1 MYGPQ
6 GFVCFR
12 VFAFGVSGLGF
23 FRVLWVQGL
32 GRKILIFLNWGLD
45 FWVYGLG
52 FLQVKL

>member
-45 FWVYGLG
+45 FCVYGLG